1 MYIPNYTT
9 RQDEALTL
17 LSPNNLVTETVLYG
31 GSAGGGKTFLGCSW
45 QINRRLK
52 YANTR
57 GLIGRAELKRLRQST
72 MATFWTIANQMG
84 LVHGTHYNYN
94 GQDHIIKFYNG
105 SQIVLMDLGYMPSDP
120 EFTRLGSIEITD
132 YFVDESAEVSKR
144 AIDILDSRV
153 RYNLINGIPKGLLSC
168 NPSKGWLYSDF
179 FDAHR
184 NGTLR
189 EDRALEQ

>member
-17 LSPNNLVTETVLYG
+17 LSPSNLVTETVLYG

-94 GQDHIIKFYNG
+94 GQDHVIKFYNG

-144 AIDILDSRV
+144 AIDILGYPATHRKVGYTLTFLMPIAMV
-153 RYNLINGIPKGLLSC
+153 RSGKTEHSLKLCQLTT
-168 NPSKGWLYSDF
+168 
-179 FDAHR
+179 R
-184 NGTLR
+184 T
-189 EDRALEQ
+189 